1 MPRWQG
7 KSKGTP
13 LGYRIFVLIIRT
25 FGMDIAYIVLRFVSF
40 YYFLFSWNSTPHIYQ
55 YFRRRHNFSVLKS
68 VANVYKNYYV
78 FGQTLLDKVAVM
90 AGIDNKFTY
99 DFDGEENLREIVRG
113 GKGGILLSAHVGNW
127 EAAGHLLKRLDTKI
141 NVVMFDGEHQQ
152 IKQYLEEVT
161 GGHKLN
167 IILIKQDIS
176 HVYAMGEA
184 LQKNELICLHA
195 DRFLE
200 GNKTREISFL
210 GEDASF
216 PLGPFLLAASFR
228 VPVSIVFAF
237 KETKSH
243 YHFFGSELLSRQQGE
258 MKDDFITRLVA
269 AFVAELEQKVKMYP
283 QQWFNYYNFWQKSC

>member
-1 MPRWQG
+1 MPQWQG

-13 LGYRIFVLIIRT
+13 LGYRIFVFIIRT
-25 FGMDIAYIVLRFVSF
+25 FGVGIAYFVLRFVSF
-40 YYFLFSWNSTPHIYQ
+40 YYFLFSWNSTGHIYR
-55 YFRRRHNFSVLKS
+55 YFRNRHYFGVLKS
-68 VANVYKNYYV
+68 IGKIYKNYYV
-78 FGQTLLDKVAVM
+78 FGQTLLDKVIVM
-90 AGIDNKFTY
+90 AGIENKFTY

-127 EAAGHLLKRLDTKI
+127 EAAGHLLKRLNTRI

-152 IKQYLEEVT
+152 IKEYLEQVT

-167 IILIKQDIS
+167 IILIKEDIS

-195 DRFLE
+195 DRYME
-200 GNKTREISFL
+200 GNKTKCSSLL
-210 GEDASF
+210 GEEAQF
-216 PLGPFLLAASFR
+216 PVGPFLLAASFR

-243 YHFFGSELLSRQQGE
+243 YHFFGSPILLRKDSE
-258 MKDDFITRLVA
+258 SKDDFVSRLTST
-269 AFVAELEQKVKMYP
+269 FVGDLEQKVKIYP
-283 QQWFNYYNFWQKSC
+283 EQWFNYYNFWQK